1 MRAALFVFSMRTI
14 LPFLLFAFLLSAC
27 NKHFVATQYKFEEK
41 QIAVGS
47 VADEKMAALIK
58 VYKDTLDIE
67 MGRVLC
73 IADTLLTKGA
83 PESDLGNLMCDLV
96 LKKSKDYSGGDVDF
110 AFLNMGG
117 IRIPNLPKGN
127 ITYGKIIELMPF
139 DNLIDIM
146 VINGRTLDTLFNF
159 MASKGGWP
167 ISGATYKIKDGKA
180 IDVRIKGLPLDLS
193 KSYTVAV
200 SDYLAN
206 GGDNCKMLT
215 YVPRTI
221 LKKNIREAIIDG
233 MVEMNQRGEH
243 VKSIIEGRVVKAE

>member
-1 MRAALFVFSMRTI
+1 MKKIV
-14 LPFLLFAFLLSAC
+14 PFLILSCLLFAC
-27 NKHFVATQYKFEEK
+27 NKHFVATQYSFEEK
-41 QIAVGS
+41 QIAANS
-47 VADEKMAALIK
+47 VADEKMAAVIK
-58 VYKDTLDIE
+58 LYKDSLDIE

-73 IADTLLTKGA
+73 IADTILTKSA

-96 LKKSKDYSGGDVDF
+96 LKKSKDYSGQPIDF
-110 AFLNMGG
+110 TFLNMGG

-159 MASKGGWP
+159 MAAKGGWP
-167 ISGATYKIKDGKA
+167 ISGASYGIRDGKA
-180 IDVRIKGLPLDLS
+180 VNVLINNLPLDLNRN
-193 KSYTVAV
+193 YTVAV

-206 GGDNCKMLT
+206 GGDNCKMLAQ
-215 YVPRTI
+215 VPRTM
-221 LKKNIREAIIDG
+221 LNKNIREAIIDG

-243 VKSIIEGRVVKAE
+243 VKSVIEGRVKKVE